1 MYVKQVGDQE
11 NMELCD
17 FSTDGKFVATVSPG
31 SSEIILWNAEKALA
45 EERTLSGHSKP
56 VTALSF
62 SSDGRF
68 LVTTAQVLPRVF
80 QTLCPDPREE
90 LYNSTGDIA
99 NVIPISLF
107 TFVGHTTGSTVQP

>member
-1 MYVKQVGDQE
+1 VYVKQVGDQE

-68 LVTTAQVLPRVF
+68 LVTAAQVSSLISRPPAP
-80 QTLCPDPREE
+80 TLVKNPLSGEE
-90 LYNSTGDIA
+90 PPA
-99 NVIPISLF
+99 F
-107 TFVGHTTGSTVQP
+107 TRGFTRSRPS